1 MLAVADAGADDYED
15 GDDEWIVYTA
25 PTDLMAVKR
34 ALEEAGIAT
43 KGAEMDHGAHP
54 RPRR

>member
-25 PTDLMAVKR
+25 PYRPDGRQAARSKKP
-34 ALEEAGIAT
+34 AS
-43 KGAEMDHGAHP
+43 
-54 RPRR
+54 PRRAPR